1 MSYTELP
8 SYPGYTINPRGE
20 VRSPAGIRLTVNSS
34 GQVRVKVNGKISM
47 EYIGDLLADAASAN
61 EERRRR
67 VAEARLNKAEKTARE
82 AEKCRNEYAGRLAL
96 ARRLNALLLAKIGR
110 EQPDTDVSGLR
121 IPE

>member
-1 MSYTELP
+1 
-8 SYPGYTINPRGE
+8 
-20 VRSPAGIRLTVNSS
+20 
-34 GQVRVKVNGKISM
+34 M